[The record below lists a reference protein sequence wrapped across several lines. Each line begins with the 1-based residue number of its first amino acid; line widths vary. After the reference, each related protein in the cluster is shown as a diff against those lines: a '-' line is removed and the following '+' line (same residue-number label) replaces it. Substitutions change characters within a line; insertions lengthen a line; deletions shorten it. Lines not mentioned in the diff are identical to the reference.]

1 MATVREAERVA
12 VDDLYQTPGKAEL
25 VNGELVLMPPT
36 GVELGF
42 AGDAIFASLFAHTQ
56 KVRRGRAVG
65 DNKGFL
71 VGVSH
76 RRSFSPD
83 VAFCLDD
90 QRGMKFY
97 QGAPAFAVEVRSEND
112 YGPAAEREMAAKR
125 ADYFAAG
132 TQVVW
137 DVDLLSKDVVRV
149 YRADDPDH
157 PFVYHR
163 EDRANAEPA
172 VRGWSMPVDDL
183 FVD

>member
-1 MATVREAERVA
+1 MVTARQPKPATI
-12 VDDLYQTPGKAEL
+12 DDLYQTPSKAEL
-25 VNGELVLMPPT
+25 INGELVLMPPT
-36 GVELGF
+36 GVEPGF
-42 AGDAIFASLFAHTQ
+42 AGDAIFASLFAHAQ
-56 KVRRGRAVG
+56 RVRRGRAVG

-71 VGVSH
+71 VKLPH

-112 YGPAAEREMAAKR
+112 YGPAAEREMTAKR
-125 ADYFAAG
+125 MDYFAAG

-137 DVDLLSKDVVRV
+137 DVDLLSKDAVRV
-149 YRADDPDH
+149 YRADDPDN
-157 PFVYHR
+157 PIVYHR
-163 EDRANAEPA
+163 GETADAEPA
-172 VRGWSMPVDDL
+172 VSRWSIPVDEL